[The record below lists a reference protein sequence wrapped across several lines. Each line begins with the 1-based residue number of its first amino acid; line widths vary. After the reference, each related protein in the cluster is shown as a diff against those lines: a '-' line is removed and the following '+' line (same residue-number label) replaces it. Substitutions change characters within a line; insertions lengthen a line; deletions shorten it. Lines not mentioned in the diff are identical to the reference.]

1 MAELVERR
9 PIPCVLLAVDLGQ
22 LDRAE
27 PIRKGLEAA
36 AGLDGG

>member
-1 MAELVERR
+1 
-9 PIPCVLLAVDLGQ
+9 VLLAVDLSQ

-27 PIRKGLEAA
+27 PVGEGGKAA